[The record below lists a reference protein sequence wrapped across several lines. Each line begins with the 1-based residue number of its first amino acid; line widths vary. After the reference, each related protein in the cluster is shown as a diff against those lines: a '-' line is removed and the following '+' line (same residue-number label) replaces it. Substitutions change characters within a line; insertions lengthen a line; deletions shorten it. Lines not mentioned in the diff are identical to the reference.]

1 MNGMPMES
9 QNPLGEK
16 PTASGPVERLGAG
29 RYRSRDARGTQRLGE
44 LCGGLLMAGDVLVLT
59 GDLGAGKTR
68 FTSGVARGLGD
79 DAPVT
84 SPTFAI
90 MAVHDGGRIPLYHFD
105 LYRLEDPGQLEDVG
119 IYDVL
124 DDDGAC
130 LVEWGDL
137 FSEELGD
144 ERLDVVFRR
153 EEGRAGEPPRI
164 VELRPSGPRAERLA
178 QAFDEAIRAEWGL

>member
-1 MNGMPMES
+1 MKG
-9 QNPLGEK
+9 QGPLGER
-16 PTASGPVERLGAG
+16 PTDSVSVERLGEG
-29 RYRSRDARGTQRLGE
+29 RYRSRDAQGTQRLGE
-44 LCGGLLMAGDVLVLT
+44 LCGDLLAAGDVLVLT

-79 DAPVT
+79 EAPVT

-105 LYRLEDPGQLEDVG
+105 LYRLEDPAQLEDVG

-137 FSEELGD
+137 FSDELGD
-144 ERLDVVFRR
+144 ERLDLIFKR
-153 EEGRAGEPPRI
+153 EEGWAGEPPRL
-164 VELRPSGPRAERLA
+164 VELRPRGTRAEELARL
-178 QAFDEAIRAEWGL
+178 FDEAVCAEWGL